1 MPEEFKKQ
9 LENFL
14 LDILGQVSDPK
25 LIEKY
30 QDEYD
35 KLIDFYVK
43 KDFVTKDKVES
54 IIDSS
59 LSESAQQIKDLKEEK
74 ESLTKQNT
82 ELTEK
87 NKILSIKN
95 E

>member
-9 LENFL
+9 LESFL
-14 LDILGQVSDPK
+14 LDILGQISDPK
-25 LIEKY
+25 VIEKY

-35 KLIDFYVK
+35 QLIDFYVK

-59 LSESAQQIKDLKEEK
+59 LSESAQQIKKLKEEK
-74 ESLTKQNT
+74 ESLTK
-82 ELTEK
+82 
-87 NKILSIKN
+87 
-95 E
+95 